1 MLKRIIALLLTVVLI
16 LSFSGCKDNLE
27 KSNENAETTGRV
39 ELVYSEALD
48 DTLPVLNFKIP
59 ENYVKPRYKGNYIAA
74 ETFDSGIY
82 PSKDPNQRDSWISLV
97 GASDLL
103 KSKMEE
109 YKGQEVWFKVIVRV
123 LYQGQDQGYMLSDV
137 LSFTESLGAIVPIH
151 RETFSEYQIENAYV
165 AYLTH
170 EMIDMILNLG
180 NCRLMLAQYSRN
192 PKYSNVISD
201 GLCVRLEKMNET
213 DKAEIVAVTVYDH
226 SNVYALR
233 QGLTTNTSY
242 NSQRFNLFASGI
254 GLSLGEC
261 LTLIEQHIDN
271 IKVRQNIKDNGS
283 LASIP
288 SSFYKTTDHPKI
300 GYALIQTDETNLDK
314 LVTTEYLYQISSGF
328 NAELTKEQILKLA
341 EDEEIK
347 VIYLALERK
356 KNEIL
361 W

>member
-1 MLKRIIALLLTVVLI
+1 MFKRIISLLLAVILI
-16 LSFSGCKDNLE
+16 ISFSACKDNSD
-27 KSNENAETTGRV
+27 KSSENNDSV
-39 ELVYSEALD
+39 ELVYSEALG
-48 DTLPVLNFKIP
+48 DTLPVLNFKVP
-59 ENYVKPRYKGNYIAA
+59 ENYVKPRYKGKYIAG

-82 PSKDPNQRDSWISLV
+82 PSRDPNQRDSWMSLV

-123 LYQGQDQGYMLSDV
+123 LYQGQDQGYTLSDT
-137 LSFTESLGAIVPIH
+137 LSFTESLGAIVPIEK
-151 RETFSEYQIENAYV
+151 ETFSEYQIQNAYV

-170 EMIDMILNLG
+170 EMIDIILNLG

-192 PKYSNVISD
+192 PKYNNVISD
-201 GLCVRLEKMNET
+201 GLCVRLDKMNET

-226 SNVYALR
+226 SNIYAVK

-271 IKVRQNIKDNGS
+271 IKVRQNIKENES
-283 LASIP
+283 LASIQ
-288 SSFYKTTDHPKI
+288 SSFYKTTDHPEI
-300 GYALIQTDETNLDK
+300 GSALIQTDETNLDK
-314 LVTTEYLYQISSGF
+314 LVTTESLYHISAGF
-328 NAELTKEQILKLA
+328 NAELTKAEILKLA

-347 VIYLALERK
+347 VIYLASERK
-356 KNEIL
+356 
-361 W
+361 